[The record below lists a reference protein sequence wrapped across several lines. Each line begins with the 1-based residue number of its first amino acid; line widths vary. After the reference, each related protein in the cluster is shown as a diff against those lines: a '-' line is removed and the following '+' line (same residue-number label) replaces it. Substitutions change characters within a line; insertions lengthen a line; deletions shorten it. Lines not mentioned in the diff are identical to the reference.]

1 MNRSAR
7 LPFDRE
13 DTNLSET
20 ILTLL
25 KCHMGG
31 IDTDTIEAY
40 LRTVRDEELP
50 STTILHLILI
60 GDVDHTIERS
70 LILIVDEELLTVTE
84 YGVAHILLTGKKE
97 LRLTIR
103 SVRGEVV
110 FLSRRTAPCRQE
122 DVLAGLRLTHTAGE
136 ADVLLFVDERRL
148 GIRKA
153 LGKSLRRAKGLI
165 NQGIVDRLAVLRPSQ

>member
-1 MNRSAR
+1 M
-7 LPFDRE
+7 
-13 DTNLSET
+13 
-20 ILTLL
+20 TLL
-25 KCHMGG
+25 QCDMGG

-40 LRTVRDEELP
+40 LRAVRDEELP
-50 STTILHLILI
+50 SATVPHLILI

-70 LILIVDEELLTVTE
+70 LILVVDEELLTVTE
-84 YGVAHILLTGKKE
+84 YGVAHILLTGKEE

-122 DVLAGLRLTHTAGE
+122 DILAGLRLTHTAGE

>member
-1 MNRSAR
+1 M
-7 LPFDRE
+7 
-13 DTNLSET
+13 
-20 ILTLL
+20 TLL
-25 KCHMGG
+25 QCDIGG

-40 LRTVRDEELP
+40 LRAVRDEELP

-60 GDVDHTIERS
+60 GDVDHPIERS
-70 LILIVDEELLTVTE
+70 LILIVDEELLTVAK
-84 YGVAHILLTGKKE
+84 YRIAHILLTGQEK
-97 LRLTIR
+97 LWRTIR

-110 FLSRRTAPCRQE
+110 FLGRCATPCRQE